1 MELTVGWVGR
11 WEVKRHVNQM
21 PRTKVRCLESP
32 FLGSSG
38 DSDVVWGTPEA
49 WNKTSRPHTS

>member
-11 WEVKRHVNQM
+11 WKVERHVNQM
-21 PRTKVRCLESP
+21 PRTKVRCLESL

-49 WNKTSRPHTS
+49 